1 MKIGIFFGGTS
12 REREISF
19 AGGRT
24 VFDNLDK
31 ALFQPVP
38 IFVDSL
44 GQFILLD
51 WQYIYKGTIRDF
63 YPPVSLQPPSLH
75 HLQVYIES
83 LGELSHDEKFEAIAK
98 VGRQVQAEQ
107 LPLLMDFA
115 FLALHGPGGE
125 DGAIQG
131 MLEWLGIPYSGSGI
145 LPSAFGIDKI
155 AQKKLLKALG
165 QPTPDFRVVTAEDW
179 DRADHAT
186 TLAYLVREL
195 GLPLVLKAPRQGS
208 SIGVSILKTDDLAA
222 FEAAIER
229 SLFRKT
235 LTRADWQRLG
245 AQDKIAWVQHLTDI
259 REGIGLPVVL
269 NENFGLDLGTAPGD
283 DSQLAEA
290 PGTEQIFH
298 PETLLYTLDQVFET
312 AENVRLTNVDGET
325 QVLVESFVAG
335 REFSCIVVEDPNG
348 QPLALPPT
356 EIVKGEE
363 LFDYRSKY
371 LPGLA
376 RKITPI
382 DLPEDKIQEIR
393 GACEEMFRT
402 FGFQVYA
409 RLDGFY
415 VEGYEGKEAPGSF
428 GLTPTLPP
436 SHPPTLYLNDPNTTS
451 GMLPASFFFHQAA
464 EIGLNPSQFLTYL
477 IRTSLAARR
486 RAGLRPVKLGQLL
499 ALLDAAVA
507 GRQHEATERIRVA
520 VLMGGY
526 SSERHISVESG
537 RNIFEKLS
545 SSAKYAPV
553 PVFLTGSATEHQLYV
568 LPVNVMLKDNADD
581 IREKIEHAE
590 AGEAPHPILARIRR
604 EANAI
609 TSTYA
614 GQALAQPRRISFE
627 ELAGMVDEV
636 FIALHGRPGEDGALQ
651 QELEKFNLPYNGS
664 GVASSSVT
672 INKFATNQRLRE
684 AGLLVAG
691 HRMAPKLEWQADAES
706 FYRSLETQFPYP
718 FIAKPAD
725 DGCSSAVKKI
735 KTRAELEAFSQL
747 IFRTDEELLAAPAAV
762 LSLGFKEEFPRKET
776 FLVETLIGP
785 DGAAH
790 FLEITGG
797 LLTSYDEDGQLVI
810 EVFEASEA
818 LATGE
823 VLSLEEKFLAGE
835 GQNITPAR
843 YDSDPVERQRISNEV
858 KAVLRRVAEVLDIQG
873 YARIDAFVR
882 VRQEGEVEVLII
894 EVNSLPGMTP
904 ATCIFHQTALAG
916 YTPYAFIDRILEF
929 GKERAAKAVSQ

>member
-31 ALFQPVP
+31 TLFQPVP

-51 WQYIYKGTIRDF
+51 WQFIYKGTIRDF
-63 YPPVSLQPPSLH
+63 YPPVSSQPPSLH

-83 LGELSHDEKFEAIAK
+83 LGELSHDAKSEAIAK
-98 VGRQVQAEQ
+98 VGRKIDAEQ

-131 MLEWLGIPYSGSGI
+131 LLEWLGIPYSGSGI

-165 QPTPDFRVVTAEDW
+165 QPTPDFRVITAEEW
-179 DRADHAT
+179 ARADHAA

-208 SIGVSILKTDDLAA
+208 SIGVSILKTDDLAK

-235 LTRADWQRLG
+235 VTRADWQRLG
-245 AQDKIAWVQHLTDI
+245 EQDKLAWVQHLTDI
-259 REGIGLPVVL
+259 REGIGLPVTLALHIDEDSRVKDEALEGGNSSLSEATIYHPEKLLFTL
-269 NENFGLDLGTAPGD
+269 NEW
-283 DSQLAEA
+283 
-290 PGTEQIFH
+290 
-298 PETLLYTLDQVFET
+298 FET
-312 AENVRLTNVDGET
+312 AEEVRLTNIDGET

-348 QPLALPPT
+348 LPLALPPT

-363 LFDYRSKY
+363 MFDYRSKY

-376 RKITPI
+376 RKVTPI

-393 GACEEMFRT
+393 AACEEMFRT

-409 RLDGFY
+409 RLDGF
-415 VEGYEGKEAPGSF
+415 VGHDGQLF
-428 GLTPTLPP
+428 
-436 SHPPTLYLNDPNTTS
+436 LNDPNTTS

-486 RAGLRPVKLGQLL
+486 RAGLRPVKLGALL
-499 ALLDAAVA
+499 ARLDAAIA
-507 GRQHEATERIRVA
+507 GRQHETTERIRVA
-520 VLMGGY
+520 VIMGGY

-537 RNIFEKLS
+537 RNIYEKLS

-553 PVFLTGSATEHQLYV
+553 PVFLTGSAREHKLYV

-590 AGEAPHPILARIRR
+590 AGEAPHPILARIRQ
-604 EANAI
+604 EASAI

-614 GQALAQPRRISFE
+614 EQALALPRRISFE
-627 ELAGMVDEV
+627 ELAGLADEV

-651 QELEKFNLPYNGS
+651 VELEKLGLPYNGS

-672 INKFATNQRLRE
+672 INKFETNKRLRE
-684 AGLLVAG
+684 AGLRVAE
-691 HRMAPKLEWQADAES
+691 HRMATKLEWQADAES
-706 FYRSLETQFPYP
+706 FYRGLEMQFPYP

-747 IFRTDEELLAAPAAV
+747 IFRTAEDLLPASAEV
-762 LSLGFKEEFPRKET
+762 LNLGFKEEFPQKDA
-776 FLVETLIGP
+776 FLVETLINR

-790 FLEITGG
+790 FLEVTGG
-797 LLTSYDEDGQLVI
+797 LLTAYDEDGLLDI

-818 LATGE
+818 LAGGE

-843 YDSDPVERQRISNEV
+843 YDADPAERQRISNEV

-882 VRQEGEVEVLII
+882 VRQQGEVEVLII

-916 YTPYAFIDRILEF
+916 YTPYQFIDRILEF
-929 GKERAAKAVSQ
+929 GKERTAKAVVTN